1 MRRVVPFNPDSGLLK
16 NLVVFDLETTGLSA
30 YDDEIIQIAA
40 LRIRDGRIR
49 AGDSFA
55 TYARPRR
62 SIPPFITRYTGITNA
77 DVRDA
82 PTPRQAVGAFSAF
95 CGNALLV
102 AHNGHNFDIPFLQR
116 VCARNGNLVR
126 EAAYIDSMHLSWQ
139 VWGRARGMSHGLDA
153 VIGRLGV
160 RLRGARRHDARGDV
174 TLLADC
180 LLELLERM
188 RRGGREHH
196 LNVYRCALPAVAPA
210 RGSA

>member
-1 MRRVVPFNPDSGLLK
+1 VPFDPEAGLLRD
-16 NLVVFDLETTGLSA
+16 LVVFDLETTGLSA

-49 AGDSFA
+49 AGESFA

-62 SIPPFITRYTGITNA
+62 PIPPFITRYTGITDA

-82 PTPRQAVGAFSAF
+82 PAPREAVGAFSAF

-116 VCARNGNLVR
+116 VCSRGGQLVR

-139 VWGRARGMSHGLDA
+139 VWGRRRGLSHGLDGVVA
-153 VIGRLGV
+153 RLGV
-160 RLRGARRHDARGDV
+160 RVRGARRHDARGDV
-174 TLLADC
+174 ALTAGC
-180 LLELLERM
+180 VLEMLGRM
-188 RRGGREHH
+188 RKSGRAHH
-196 LNVYRCALPAVAPA
+196 LNVYRCALPAPAPS
-210 RGSA
+210 RGAA